1 MARVSILDHVRALL
15 AEKDLRDQQ
24 RYDAQTKAVETA
36 MAAQQTA
43 MRAALDAADKFNAM
57 ILSAQKEAVTKAEV
71 AADKRFDLLNELR
84 MGVATHEQMEALEK
98 VVTVLRDEVTGLR
111 QRSAGVSSSLA
122 MMMGL
127 GGLVI
132 TIVGVAVSIYVASH

>member
-1 MARVSILDHVRALL
+1 MARISVLDHVRALL

-24 RYDAQTKAVETA
+24 RYE
-36 MAAQQTA
+36 AQQTA
-43 MRAALDAADKFNAM
+43 MSAALEAADKFNLM

-98 VVTVLRDEVTGLR
+98 DVTRLREEVTGLR
-111 QRSAGVSSSLA
+111 QRAVGVSSSLA
-122 MMMGL
+122 MMLGV

-132 TIVGVAVSIYVASH
+132 GVISVAVAIFVASH